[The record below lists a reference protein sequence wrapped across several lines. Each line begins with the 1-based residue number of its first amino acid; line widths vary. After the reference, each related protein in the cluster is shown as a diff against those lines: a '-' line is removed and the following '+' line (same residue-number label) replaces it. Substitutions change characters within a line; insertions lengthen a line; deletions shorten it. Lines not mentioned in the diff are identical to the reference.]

1 MIKEV
6 KLMSFWKK
14 TCLEWSWRCDS
25 KNDIRMKLR
34 VIQYE
39 FYYLLAVGMLPGVK
53 YSIPQSF
60 GFIYIRIQFFCHVA
74 KLRTT

>member
-14 TCLEWSWRCDS
+14 KYLEWSWRCDS

-39 FYYLLAVGMLPGVK
+39 FYYLLAVGMLP
-53 YSIPQSF
+53 
-60 GFIYIRIQFFCHVA
+60 
-74 KLRTT
+74 